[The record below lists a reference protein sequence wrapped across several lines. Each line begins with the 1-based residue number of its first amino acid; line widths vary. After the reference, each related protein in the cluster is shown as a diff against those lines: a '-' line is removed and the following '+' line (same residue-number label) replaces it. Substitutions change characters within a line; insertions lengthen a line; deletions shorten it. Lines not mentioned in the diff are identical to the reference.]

1 MCFALYFFFLLFL
14 RSYISQVE
22 AFLLN
27 ITTERP
33 WLTAEDFKPVN
44 DRLERLKVLL
54 LPLLPLFSRQV
65 F

>member
-1 MCFALYFFFLLFL
+1 MFPVVFVADYYLYYLLLL

-54 LPLLPLFSRQV
+54 LRMF
-65 F
+65 